1 MKDKI
6 SRSLFFMTALLV
18 ALIPLM
24 FNTPEKP
31 LFGLSFAAKLQI
43 FDIFFILLFFVW
55 VVKLLKKDEKFRF
68 FKYFWILIFY
78 LVSCALSFLNSAD
91 INKSLVEFTALSYG
105 VFIFVVLLNVL
116 KDKRSIEKLVLIWL
130 ITSAVISALGL
141 LGFILATFFNIKTFL
156 VKEYMNFPYIGHI
169 YRVYSTFLIN
179 AKFLS
184 SYLTIAIPFAVTFL
198 VIRDK
203 MERRWLK
210 IALAF
215 PFLLVLFL
223 TFSRGW
229 LGISIALYLLLR
241 NLQPSRY
248 INAIKIFL
256 LGFIVVFGV
265 GILLVSRWEVADI
278 KINKTSYINENFA
291 DNGRSY
297 PSNSGEIKGFDIH
310 FDYLDTAYSLLKK
323 ASIRMWLEKPFFGI
337 GVGMY
342 NDEIVKLEKENSLP
356 KGFRAFD
363 PHSTFLGQLAQAGL
377 AGFIALCLIW
387 FFMFKKIMDCSKIAK
402 EADEKLMLNTFFAVG
417 IGFLVQSLDMDIMNF
432 RFVWFFFAL
441 AFSYSIA
448 IVNKYQ
454 GGQCAR

>member
-1 MKDKI
+1 MKDRI

-18 ALIPLM
+18 AIIPLM

-31 LFGLSFAAKLQI
+31 LFGLSFAAKLQV
-43 FDIFFILLFFVW
+43 FDIFFMLLFFVW
-55 VVKLLKKDEKFRF
+55 IVKLLKKEEKFYF

-78 LVSCALSFLNSAD
+78 LVSCALSLLNSAD
-91 INKSLVEFTALSYG
+91 LNKSLVEFIAMSYG
-105 VFIFVVLLNVL
+105 VFIFVVFLNVL
-116 KDKRSIEKLVLIWL
+116 KDKRSIEKLILVWL
-130 ITSAVISALGL
+130 ITSVVISALGL

-156 VKEYMNFPYIGHI
+156 VKEYMDFPYIGHI

-184 SYLTIAIPFAVTFL
+184 SYLTIAIPFTVTFL

-203 MERRWLK
+203 IDRRWLK
-210 IALAF
+210 IALLLF
-215 PFLLVLFL
+215 FLVLFL

-229 LGISIALYLLLR
+229 LGISIALYLVLR
-241 NLQPSRY
+241 HLQPSRY
-248 INAIKIFL
+248 VNAMKIFL
-256 LGFIVVFGV
+256 LGFIVIFGIS
-265 GILLVSRWEVADI
+265 ILLVSRWEVANI
-278 KINKTSYINENFA
+278 KVNKTSYINENFA

-297 PSNSGEIKGFDIH
+297 PLNTDEIKGFDIH

-342 NDEIVKLEKENSLP
+342 NDEIVKLENQRILP
-356 KGFRAFD
+356 RHFRAFD
-363 PHSTFLGQLAQAGL
+363 PHSTFLGQLSQTGL
-377 AGFIALCLIW
+377 IGFSALCLLW

-402 EADEKLMLNTFFAVG
+402 EAGEKLMLNTFFAVG
-417 IGFLVQSLDMDIMNF
+417 IGFLVQSMDMDIMNF

-441 AFSYSIA
+441 AFSYSVA

-454 GGQCAR
+454 GGQCAH